1 MGCVV
6 LFLMTVT
13 FEAVKVI
20 RGYLSATQAKQQL
33 WGYTEKLLNK
43 FYFLDSFA
51 YLLQVFLA
59 YHIML
64 AVMTFNSWIFAS
76 VMIAFAL
83 GHLFLTPLA
92 KPVETDT
99 CCN

>member
-1 MGCVV
+1 
-6 LFLMTVT
+6 MTIT

-20 RGYLSATQAKQQL
+20 RGCLYLIQVKQQL

-43 FYFLDSFA
+43 YHLLDSFA

-64 AVMTFNSWIFAS
+64 AVMTFNRW
-76 VMIAFAL
+76 V
-83 GHLFLTPLA
+83 FL
-92 KPVETDT
+92 EFRH
-99 CCN
+99 